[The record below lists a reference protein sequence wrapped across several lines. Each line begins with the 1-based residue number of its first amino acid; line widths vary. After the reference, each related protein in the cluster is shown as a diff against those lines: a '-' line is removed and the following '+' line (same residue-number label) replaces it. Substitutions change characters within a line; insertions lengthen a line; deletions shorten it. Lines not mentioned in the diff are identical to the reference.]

1 MGCAARN
8 LCPGQA
14 EPALENVTT
23 CLRCAHKHTLLF
35 ATWQGFYMPENFD
48 AVHAPFLTEAVV
60 IEAAAAFEAAE
71 EASSAA
77 ST

>member
-1 MGCAARN
+1 
-8 LCPGQA
+8 
-14 EPALENVTT
+14 
-23 CLRCAHKHTLLF
+23 
-35 ATWQGFYMPENFD
+35 MPENFD

-71 EASSAA
+71 EASVAA